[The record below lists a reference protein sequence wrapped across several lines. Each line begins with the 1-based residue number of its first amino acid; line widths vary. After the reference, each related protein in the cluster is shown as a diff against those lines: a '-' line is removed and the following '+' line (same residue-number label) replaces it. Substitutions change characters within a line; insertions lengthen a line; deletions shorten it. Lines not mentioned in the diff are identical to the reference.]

1 MKESALY
8 VHVPF
13 CDHKCVYCDFYSI
26 ITTYNVE
33 PFLDHLKKEIEF
45 YSYLFKEDHRF
56 TSVFFGGGTPSLLCP
71 ENLNDI
77 ILHLKKYFIV
87 SDDAEITL
95 ETNPGTVTNEKL
107 KNFLESGVNRISIGI
122 QSFYD
127 DDLRFLTRIHNKKTA
142 VDTVLNA
149 SYAGYNNISIDLIFN
164 LPGQSKQKWLHNLNE
179 AVNLPVNHISAYS
192 LILEK
197 GTILNKLVLDGI
209 VKMQDNDYDADLY
222 ETTIDFLTSKGFN
235 QYEVSN
241 FAKDGYECLHNK
253 AYWRHR
259 DYLGLGPSAHSFMN
273 GKRWWNFS
281 SVKRYISEIDKNG
294 NAEAGSEMPRQNELL
309 EEYIML
315 GLRSTGINLNEV
327 ETRFGKDWYL
337 NNSAF
342 LDNLEKNGFISRSGE
357 QLRLTSR
364 GYAVCDEIIAKF
376 K

>member
-1 MKESALY
+1 
-8 VHVPF
+8 
-13 CDHKCVYCDFYSI
+13 
-26 ITTYNVE
+26 
-33 PFLDHLKKEIEF
+33 
-45 YSYLFKEDHRF
+45 
-56 TSVFFGGGTPSLLCP
+56 LCP
-71 ENLNDI
+71 GDLNEI
-77 ILHLKKYFIV
+77 ILHLKKHFII
-87 SDDAEITL
+87 SDEAEITL
-95 ETNPGTVTNEKL
+95 ETNPGTVTDEKL

-127 DDLRFLTRIHNKKTA
+127 DDLRFLTRIHDKKTA

-149 SYAGYNNISIDLIFN
+149 SYAGYKNISVDLIFN

-197 GTILNKLVLDGI
+197 GTILNKLVIDGI

-222 ETTIDFLTSKGFN
+222 ETTINFLTSKGFN

-241 FAKDGYECLHNK
+241 FAKDRYECLHNK
-253 AYWRHR
+253 AYWHHR

-281 SVKRYISEIDKNG
+281 SLKRYISEINKNG

-315 GLRSTGINLNEV
+315 GLRSTGINLIEV
-327 ETRFGKDWYL
+327 ETRFGKNWYL

-342 LDNLEKNGFISRSGE
+342 INNLEENGFISRSGE
-357 QLRLTSR
+357 LLKLTAR
-364 GYAVCDEIIAKF
+364 GYAVCDEITAKF